1 MLVAL
6 RPVQSENN
14 GVPRLR
20 LASLGPLAG
29 GTVFFPLFQDVKD
42 QFNPGG
48 DAKFVIDAEQ
58 IVAHHVLRDAKPLC
72 NFFVRQRQ
80 RCSTA
85 CTVLPPVQPHGS
97 SLPGIGAVHG
107 TEDVDVEG
115 GLTASRAAILQNCRY
130 NAALLPVLD
139 ATRNIVN

>member
-1 MLVAL
+1 MNNGLPRLALISLGQLVA
-6 RPVQSENN
+6 
-14 GVPRLR
+14 
-20 LASLGPLAG
+20 
-29 GTVFFPLFQDVKD
+29 GTVFFSLLHDVKD
-42 QFNPGG
+42 QFNPRG
-48 DAKFVIDAEQ
+48 DAKFVIHAEQ
-58 IVAHHVLRDAKPLC
+58 IIAHRVLRDAKPLC

-80 RCSTA
+80 RCSPA

-107 TEDVDVEG
+107 TEDVDAEG
-115 GLTASRAAILQNCRY
+115 CLTASRAAILLNCRY